1 MIINTPIGRS
11 SKTDDSYILIMAI
24 QQKIPY
30 ITSMAAASAS
40 VKGIEA
46 MQKTKIMPK
55 ALQNYY
61 KEDQEKKK

>member
-1 MIINTPIGRS
+1 
-11 SKTDDSYILIMAI
+11 MAI

-30 ITSMAAASAS
+30 ITSMAVVAAS

-46 MQKTKIMPK
+46 MQKTSIKTK
-55 ALQNYY
+55 TLQNYY